1 MDSPAAPPPP
11 ARRPLRQI
19 GTRVLRWIVEERWLL
34 AVLVAALVVRLH
46 WNLVVH
52 PLGDYVYS
60 DMHGYVSRADRMLD
74 KGLSPHEYSSFF
86 PYGTHWLVFAIKW
99 LWGRENF
106 VAIGVVYALLGALT
120 VAFAYAATRRASAFP
135 WVAPAV
141 GLVGVFY
148 YPHLSLGG
156 YVLSEVPFGFF
167 LMGAVLSSL
176 RLADHGRHLD
186 AWLMGTFAALGTVVR
201 PQLMV
206 SAALLGLFWLVWR
219 RHLPKLRFVHLLQS
233 AVPLVIVLAL
243 SAVLLHH
250 NTGRTG
256 LVSENGSFNL
266 VFGRCHASKIST
278 TPDGKGHG
286 RVHFRP
292 PSFLQVKNHEGES
305 KKKRQKP
312 RVALNPALEDELTYK
327 GYIGDEAK
335 HMEYVRQ
342 CIQETGPWRQL
353 EYGYV
358 NASLLWRHNIP
369 WPDSGRSQ
377 WRPVSRSWTNIHR
390 DAVMIPA
397 LLGLLAL
404 MLLGGLTLLLG
415 WLTRVLGWLTRVPWR
430 RLLVLQQHMLVL
442 RQRTIDQSLLAL
454 HFLALLV
461 VSAIYF
467 GEIRIRTPYD
477 YLIIAMA
484 LEVYSLA
491 LWLAWRGGSWLAW
504 RGGLW
509 LWLRSRE
516 RSRGRAA

>member
-1 MDSPAAPPPP
+1 MDVPAASPPP
-11 ARRPLRQI
+11 ARRTLARL
-19 GTRVLRWIVEERWLL
+19 GTSLLRWIVEERWLL

-74 KGLSPHEYSSFF
+74 KGLAPHEYSSFF
-86 PYGTHWLVFAIKW
+86 PYGTHWLVFGIKW
-99 LWGRENF
+99 LFGREDF
-106 VAIGVVYALLGALT
+106 VAIGVTYALLGAFT
-120 VAFAYAATRRASAFP
+120 VAFAYAAVRRASAFP

-167 LMGAVLSSL
+167 LMGAVLCSL

-206 SAALLGLFWLVWR
+206 SVALVGLFWLVWR
-219 RHLPKLRFVHLLQS
+219 KRLPKLRFVHLAQ
-233 AVPLVIVLAL
+233 AGVPVAIVLAL
-243 SAVLLHH
+243 SAALLHH
-250 NTGRTG
+250 NTGRWG

-266 VFGRCHASKIST
+266 VFGRCHASKIRT

-292 PSFLQVKNHEGES
+292 PSFLQVKNHENEA
-305 KKKRQKP
+305 KRKNVTP
-312 RVALNPALEDELTYK
+312 RVALEPALEDELVYP
-327 GYIGDEAK
+327 GYIGDRDK
-335 HMEYVRQ
+335 HMEYVRE
-342 CIQETGPWRQL
+342 CVRRTGPWGQM
-353 EYGYV
+353 EYAYV
-358 NASLLWRHNIP
+358 NASLLWRHNVP

-377 WRPVSRSWTNIHR
+377 WRQVSRLWTNIHR
-390 DAVMIPA
+390 DGLAVPA
-397 LLGLLAL
+397 LLGLV
-404 MLLGGLTLLLG
+404 
-415 WLTRVLGWLTRVPWR
+415 VLFWR
-430 RLLVLQQHMLVL
+430 RTVKQG
-442 RQRTIDQSLLAL
+442 LLAV

-477 YLIIAMA
+477 YVIMA
-484 LEVYSLA
+484 LAFETYSLGLVL
-491 LWLAWRGGSWLAW
+491 LWHGGKRLWARRRARAPRGA
-504 RGGLW
+504 
-509 LWLRSRE
+509 
-516 RSRGRAA
+516 

>member
-1 MDSPAAPPPP
+1 MDSPAHPSPP
-11 ARRPLRQI
+11 ARSLRRI

-34 AVLVAALVVRLH
+34 AILVAALVVRLH

-60 DMHGYVSRADRMLD
+60 DMNGYVSRADRMLD
-74 KGLSPHEYSSFF
+74 KGLTPHEYSSFF
-86 PYGTHWLVFAIKW
+86 PYGTHWLVFASKW
-99 LWGRENF
+99 VFGRENF
-106 VAIGVVYALLGALT
+106 AALGVIYALLGALT

-176 RLADHGRHLD
+176 RLADHGRHVD
-186 AWLMGTFAALGTVVR
+186 AWLMGTCAALGTVVR

-206 SAALLGLFWLVWR
+206 SVALLGLFWLVWR
-219 RHLPKLRFVHLLQS
+219 KRLPKLRFVHLLES
-233 AVPLVIVLAL
+233 AVPVVIAL
-243 SAVLLHH
+243 SLSAALLHH
-250 NTGRTG
+250 NTGRYG

-292 PSFLQVKNHEGES
+292 PSFLQVKNHEAES
-305 KKKRQKP
+305 KKKRRPP
-312 RVALNPALEDELTYK
+312 RVALEPALEDELSYP
-327 GYIGDEAK
+327 GYIGDERK
-335 HMEYVRQ
+335 LMEYVRE
-342 CIQETGPWRQL
+342 CIDKTGPWGQL
-353 EYGYV
+353 KYGYV
-358 NASLLWRHNIP
+358 NASLLWRFNVP

-377 WRPVSRSWTNIHR
+377 WRQVSKVWTNIHR
-390 DAVMIPA
+390 DGLAIPA
-397 LLGLLAL
+397 LLGLLV
-404 MLLGGLTLLLG
+404 LL
-415 WLTRVLGWLTRVPWR
+415 WR
-430 RLLVLQQHMLVL
+430 RTVKQG
-442 RQRTIDQSLLAL
+442 LLAV

-477 YLIIAMA
+477 YLIIALA
-484 LEVYSLA
+484 FEVFSVP
-491 LWLAWRGGSWLAW
+491 LWLLYRQYLRLPEERRTAIRRSLRRLGWRLLG
-504 RGGLW
+504 
-509 LWLRSRE
+509 RSLT
-516 RSRGRAA
+516 